1 MEVEE
6 IRVRDRLKTRGL
18 KHRAMIEI
26 MQNPKSGE
34 FVVVMSKGLHKEMM
48 MLNFPDAMWRAKCTR
63 EEIPGVVGNFLAEK
77 VLAE

>member
-1 MEVEE
+1 MELEE

-18 KHRAMIEI
+18 KHKAMIEI
-26 MQNPKSGE
+26 MQNPRSGE
-34 FVVVMSKGLHKEMM
+34 FVIVMATGIHKEWGVFN
-48 MLNFPDAMWRAKCTR
+48 LPDGMWRAKCTR